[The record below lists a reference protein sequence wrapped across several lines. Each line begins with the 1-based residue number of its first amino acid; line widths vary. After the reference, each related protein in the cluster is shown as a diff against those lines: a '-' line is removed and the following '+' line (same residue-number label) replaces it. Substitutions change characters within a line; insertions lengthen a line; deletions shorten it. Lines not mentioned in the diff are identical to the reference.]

1 MRRIIGL
8 LVLVLSPLAQAIEYR
23 EELAPPDVD
32 FYLELQ
38 GTRTDFGNVGGGE
51 RDGMR
56 LRLGMDLKDA
66 TLGRWMLRAEVGIN
80 QFGETRKT
88 STRSEAPTPGV
99 DPPSVSEII
108 VEETN
113 EIRLS
118 GIETGVRLYNNELL
132 YLRGGVFI
140 YSFKRRVEEDR
151 TPVDING
158 DPVTPTTSL
167 TPAEE
172 TSSGIGPYIGA
183 GLEIPLVKSVKAIA
197 EFNAYGVEDEILN
210 NLSLGL
216 RFQF

>member
-8 LVLVLSPLAQAIEYR
+8 LALALSPLAQAIEYR

-56 LRLGMDLKDA
+56 FRLGMDMKDA
-66 TLGRWMLRAEVGIN
+66 MLGRWMLRAEVGIN

-88 STRSEAPTPGV
+88 STRSESPTLGI
-99 DPPSVSEII
+99 DPPSVNEII

-113 EIRLS
+113 EIRLG
-118 GIETGVRLYNNELL
+118 GIETGVRLYDNELF
-132 YLRGGVFI
+132 YLRGGIFI
-140 YSFKRRVEEDR
+140 YSFKRRIEEER

-183 GLEIPLVKSVKAIA
+183 GFEVPLVESVKAIA
-197 EFNAYGVEDEILN
+197 EFNAYQVEDEILN
-210 NLSLGL
+210 NLSIGF
-216 RFQF
+216 RFEF